1 MARSRSS
8 FRYVCSR
15 SSVQQPNGSPR
26 LSGFSSATA
35 MTSPIC
41 SAVYVGGR
49 PDRGWS
55 CKPSSPRALNRVIH
69 FRTTWGVTRT
79 IRAMSDTHHP
89 SADQAMIVARSRSR
103 TDPARVPRQSSIVA
117 RSASLSSRTRSFM
130 SRSFIAAPQHD
141 FCLPIVLSGGCT
153 LRLRA
158 DLRDAHPNQRRER
171 CRPPVAFPRHASGEA
186 RRRDSFRW
194 RRHGDFCRRR
204 VGDHD
209 VGGWLLFFLLGKNHR
224 DAPGE
229 EEKSGHQTTKR
240 TCGGVH
246 ETFSGCRV
254 SSVSSRSIM
263 PRPPLSAVRSEPDAV
278 CRVGQAVLMARR
290 YR

>member
-1 MARSRSS
+1 MIRLRLMARSRSS

-89 SADQAMIVARSRSR
+89 SADQAMMVARSRSR
-103 TDPARVPRQSSIVA
+103 TDPARVPRQASIVA

-141 FCLPIVLSGGCT
+141 FCLPIVLS
-153 LRLRA
+153 
-158 DLRDAHPNQRRER
+158 
-171 CRPPVAFPRHASGEA
+171 
-186 RRRDSFRW
+186 W
-194 RRHGDFCRRR
+194 RMH
-204 VGDHD
+204 H
-209 VGGWLLFFLLGKNHR
+209 
-224 DAPGE
+224 
-229 EEKSGHQTTKR
+229 
-240 TCGGVH
+240 
-246 ETFSGCRV
+246 
-254 SSVSSRSIM
+254 
-263 PRPPLSAVRSEPDAV
+263 
-278 CRVGQAVLMARR
+278 
-290 YR
+290 

>member
-89 SADQAMIVARSRSR
+89 SADQAMMVARSRSR
-103 TDPARVPRQSSIVA
+103 TDPARVPRQASIVA

-141 FCLPIVLSGGCT
+141 FCLPIVLSWRMHQLGLYFAHEEHEFGQNWCLTGGPSGSEMAPDQEGSST
-153 LRLRA
+153 RGASGRTFRRLRPQTACSRTQRKLTWRGGTVHPPSWRGRPA
-158 DLRDAHPNQRRER
+158 DPRPTLLWPIFCPN
-171 CRPPVAFPRHASGEA
+171 S
-186 RRRDSFRW
+186 S
-194 RRHGDFCRRR
+194 
-204 VGDHD
+204 
-209 VGGWLLFFLLGKNHR
+209 
-224 DAPGE
+224 E
-229 EEKSGHQTTKR
+229 EVDRGYW
-240 TCGGVH
+240 
-246 ETFSGCRV
+246 RV
-254 SSVSSRSIM
+254 SSACHRI
-263 PRPPLSAVRSEPDAV
+263 
-278 CRVGQAVLMARR
+278 
-290 YR
+290 